1 MKMERLK
8 YIIILT
14 LKYSVIALT
23 VGFVFTVPTAGLL
36 GSFYDQ
42 HELKEILGGY
52 SALPIYF
59 VWVQII
65 LAVLLFKQ
73 AMQKGLQY
81 VKKNTDSNRQS
92 S

>member
-8 YIIILT
+8 YIIILA
-14 LKYSVIALT
+14 LKYLTIAVTLAFALT
-23 VGFVFTVPTAGLL
+23 IPTAGLL

-42 HELKEILGGY
+42 RELQEILDGY

-65 LAVLLFKQ
+65 LLFLLIK
-73 AMQKGLQY
+73 KGLQY